1 MLKNYDTLEQILD
14 NIDSVLTEA
23 WQQMIIDQ
31 KEENDIMIKFSS
43 IVRKNLKERPVIVL
57 MIGK

>member
-1 MLKNYDTLEQILD
+1 VLKNYDTLEQILD

>member
-1 MLKNYDTLEQILD
+1 
-14 NIDSVLTEA
+14 
-23 WQQMIIDQ
+23 MIIDQ